1 METYEEVIDAYNL
14 SSEKKDGMSLTDYIK
29 TNNIK
34 IKEIEMS
41 PLDDLKKVAKKA
53 DGGIMLRENYRAG
66 SMDPDDIPELEE
78 MPSDEYLDLLK
89 QLGAPE
95 PGSGQESRGI
105 KSLDKGAPSIKMAG
119 GTDPLLMREYEQY
132 VFEMKEMGKD
142 PMSLSEFIRMII
154 AEARMGV
161 KAGGLTSII

>member
-14 SSEKKDGMSLTDYIK
+14 SSEKKRGMSLTDYIK

-34 IKEIEMS
+34 IKD
-41 PLDDLKKVAKKA
+41 PRKQQAG
-53 DGGIMLRENYRAG
+53 GGIMLRENYRAG
-66 SMDPDDIPELEE
+66 SMDPDEIPELEE

-105 KSLDKGAPSIKMAG
+105 KSLDKKAPSIKMADA
-119 GTDPLLMREYEQY
+119 DPLLMREYEQY

-142 PMSLSEFIRMII
+142 PMSLSEFIRMVI

>member
-14 SSEKKDGMSLTDYIK
+14 SSEKKRGMSLTDYIK

-34 IKEIEMS
+34 IKD
-41 PLDDLKKVAKKA
+41 PRKQQAG
-53 DGGIMLRENYRAG
+53 GGIMLRENYRAG
-66 SMDPDDIPELEE
+66 TMDPDEIPELEE

-105 KSLDKGAPSIKMAG
+105 KSLDKKAPSIKMADA
-119 GTDPLLMREYEQY
+119 DPLLMREYEQY
-132 VFEMKEMGKD
+132 VFEMKEMGRD

-154 AEARMGV
+154 AEARMNV

>member
-14 SSEKKDGMSLTDYIK
+14 SSEKKRGMSLTDYIK
-29 TNNIK
+29 TYNIK
-34 IKEIEMS
+34 IKD
-41 PLDDLKKVAKKA
+41 PRKQQAG
-53 DGGIMLRENYRAG
+53 GGIMLRENYRAG
-66 SMDPDDIPELEE
+66 SMDPDEIPELEE

-132 VFEMKEMGKD
+132 VFEMQEMGKE
-142 PMSLSEFIRMII
+142 PMPLQDYIRMII
-154 AEARMGV
+154 GEARMGV
-161 KAGGLTSII
+161 KAGGITSIM

>member
-14 SSEKKDGMSLTDYIK
+14 SSEKKRGMSLTDYIK

-34 IKEIEMS
+34 IKD
-41 PLDDLKKVAKKA
+41 PRKQQAG
-53 DGGIMLRENYRAG
+53 GGIMLRENYRAG
-66 SMDPDDIPELEE
+66 TMDPDEIPELEE

-105 KSLDKGAPSIKMAG
+105 KSLDKKAPSIKMADA
-119 GTDPLLMREYEQY
+119 DPLLMREYEQY
-132 VFEMKEMGKD
+132 VFEMKEMGRD
-142 PMSLSEFIRMII
+142 PMSLSEFIRMVI

>member
-14 SSEKKDGMSLTDYIK
+14 SSEKKRGMSLTDYIK
-29 TNNIK
+29 TYNIK
-34 IKEIEMS
+34 IKD
-41 PLDDLKKVAKKA
+41 PRKQQAG
-53 DGGIMLRENYRAG
+53 GGIMLRENYRAG
-66 SMDPDDIPELEE
+66 TMDPDEIPELEE

>member
-66 SMDPDDIPELEE
+66 SMDPDEIPELEE
-78 MPSDEYLDLLK
+78 MPNDEYLDLLK

-105 KSLDKGAPSIKMAG
+105 KSLEKGAPSIKMAG
-119 GTDPLLMREYEQY
+119 GTDPFLIREYEQY
-132 VFEMKEMGKD
+132 AYDMREQGREPMPLKD
-142 PMSLSEFIRMII
+142 FIRMIL

>member
-14 SSEKKDGMSLTDYIK
+14 SSEKKRGMSLTDYIK

-34 IKEIEMS
+34 IKD
-41 PLDDLKKVAKKA
+41 PRKQQAG
-53 DGGIMLRENYRAG
+53 GGIMLRENYRAG
-66 SMDPDDIPELEE
+66 TMDPDDIPELEE

-105 KSLDKGAPSIKMAG
+105 KSLDKGAPSIKMADA
-119 GTDPLLMREYEQY
+119 DPLLMREYEQY

-154 AEARMGV
+154 AEARMNV

>member
-14 SSEKKDGMSLTDYIK
+14 SSEKKRGMSLTDYIK
-29 TNNIK
+29 TYNIK
-34 IKEIEMS
+34 IKD
-41 PLDDLKKVAKKA
+41 PRKQKA
-53 DGGIMLRENYRAG
+53 GGGIMLRENYRAG
-66 SMDPDDIPELEE
+66 SMDPDEIPELEE

-119 GTDPLLMREYEQY
+119 GTDPFLIREYEQY
-132 VFEMKEMGKD
+132 AYDMREQGREPMPLKD
-142 PMSLSEFIRMII
+142 FIRMIL

>member
-14 SSEKKDGMSLTDYIK
+14 SSEKKRGMSLTDYIK

-34 IKEIEMS
+34 IKD
-41 PLDDLKKVAKKA
+41 PRKQQAG
-53 DGGIMLRENYRAG
+53 GGIMLRENYRAG
-66 SMDPDDIPELEE
+66 TMDPDEIPELEE

-105 KSLDKGAPSIKMAG
+105 KSLDKKAPSIKMADA
-119 GTDPLLMREYEQY
+119 DPLLMREYEQY

-142 PMSLSEFIRMII
+142 PMSLSEFIRMVI
-154 AEARMGV
+154 AEARMNV

>member
-14 SSEKKDGMSLTDYIK
+14 SSEKKEGMSLTDYIK

-34 IKEIEMS
+34 IREIELS

-66 SMDPDDIPELEE
+66 TMDPDEIPELEE

-89 QLGAPE
+89 QLGAPG

-105 KSLDKGAPSIKMAG
+105 KSLDKGAPSIKMADA
-119 GTDPLLMREYEQY
+119 DPLLMREYEQY

-142 PMSLSEFIRMII
+142 PISLSEFIRMII

>member
-41 PLDDLKKVAKKA
+41 PLNDLKKVAKKA

-66 SMDPDDIPELEE
+66 TMDPDEIPELEE

-105 KSLDKGAPSIKMAG
+105 KSLDKGASSIKMAG
-119 GTDPLLMREYEQY
+119 GADPLLIREYEQY
-132 VFEMKEMGKD
+132 AYDMREQGRE
-142 PMSLSEFIRMII
+142 PMPLKEFIRMIL
-154 AEARMGV
+154 AEARMGF

>member
-14 SSEKKDGMSLTDYIK
+14 SSEKKRGMSLTDYIK
-29 TNNIK
+29 TYNIK
-34 IKEIEMS
+34 IKD
-41 PLDDLKKVAKKA
+41 PRKQQAG
-53 DGGIMLRENYRAG
+53 GGIMLRENYRAG
-66 SMDPDDIPELEE
+66 SMDPDEIPELEE